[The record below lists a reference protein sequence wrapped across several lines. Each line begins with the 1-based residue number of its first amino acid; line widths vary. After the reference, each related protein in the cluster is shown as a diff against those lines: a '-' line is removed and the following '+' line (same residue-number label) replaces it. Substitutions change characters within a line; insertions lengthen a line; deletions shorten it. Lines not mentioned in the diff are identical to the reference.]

1 MSQKCWKKLIPGDL
15 GSREGL
21 PEVELGWG
29 DIQCQ
34 QQLQGCLNH
43 PHLFEKKQLQ
53 AVPGGENLGAG
64 DPWDRLAVP
73 GICWDI
79 RSGALWSKS
88 IHSTGTAQLFP
99 QPESHW
105 SPGRAPASADNGG
118 ESFIPQGKG
127 VLFLHSD
134 NPYFPITGM
143 KMQLIFFYKKA
154 N

>member
-1 MSQKCWKKLIPGDL
+1 MFPALTGPSEPEMLEKTKNSSLETL
-15 GSREGL
+15 GSGRSCQRL
-21 PEVELGWG
+21 SWG
-29 DIQCQ
+29 GG
-34 QQLQGCLNH
+34 QLQGCLNH

-79 RSGALWSKS
+79 RPGALWSKS
-88 IHSTGTAQLFP
+88 IHSTGTARLFP

-105 SPGRAPASADNGG
+105 RAGRAPASADNGG
-118 ESFIPQGKG
+118 KSFIPQGKG

-134 NPYFPITGM
+134 NPYFPITVIS
-143 KMQLIFFYKKA
+143 QL
-154 N
+154 